1 MLVLKKKDI
10 YFTIEL
16 SLMVISF
23 VKLYAHEQLY
33 PLKKSCPSLIIFC
46 YISKLVRALWL
57 VNLVGRTLPY
67 GWLKFRILFVAKLL
81 RDLSPNFS
89 NKFS

>member
-33 PLKKSCPSLIIFC
+33 PFKEVLSKS
-46 YISKLVRALWL
+46 Y
-57 VNLVGRTLPY
+57 NL
-67 GWLKFRILFVAKLL
+67 LL
-81 RDLSPNFS
+81 YL
-89 NKFS
+89 